1 MTKTFAASQT
11 QASKAIAA
19 AASRAVTAGMILAS
33 ERDACIKSATA
44 SIRLSGSTYICGE
57 TISLTRSAQDGIK
70 AAAIRNMSD
79 AQFDRLA
86 VGL

>member
-1 MTKTFAASQT
+1 MHMTFAANQT
-11 QASKAIAA
+11 QAARAIAA

-33 ERDACIKSATA
+33 EREEVIKSATSA
-44 SIRLSGSTYICGE
+44 LRMTGTTYICGE
-57 TISLTRSAQDGIK
+57 AITLTRSAQDGIK

-79 AQFDRLA
+79 AQFDRFA

>member
-1 MTKTFAASQT
+1 MTFAAAKT
-11 QASKAIAA
+11 KIAA

-33 ERDACIKSATA
+33 EREACIKAATSA
-44 SIRLSGSTYICGE
+44 IRLSGSAYICGE
-57 TISLTRSAQDGIK
+57 TISLSLRAQDGIK

-79 AQFDRLA
+79 AQFDRFA